1 MWLIVLLFS
10 ATISTA
16 LWYSKAEDDK
26 YMLKFLSLILW
37 GASIMV
43 FVDHVVGY
51 LAEGGEFIEMTVE
64 STVLGFAM
72 LITALIIWEIT
83 LLIKDPKR
91 IIRKMR
97 HENK

>member
-1 MWLIVLLFS
+1 MLLIVLLFS

-51 LAEGGEFIEMTVE
+51 LARGRRVHRNDG
-64 STVLGFAM
+64 
-72 LITALIIWEIT
+72 
-83 LLIKDPKR
+83 R
-91 IIRKMR
+91 IDRARLR
-97 HENK
+97 HADHSADNMGNSVIGKGSEASYP

>member
-1 MWLIVLLFS
+1 MWLIILLFG

-43 FVDHVVGY
+43 FIDRLIGY
-51 LAEGGEFIEMTVE
+51 ITEGGEFIEMSLQ
-64 STVLGFAM
+64 STILGLT
-72 LITALIIWEIT
+72 LIVTALIIWEIV
-83 LLIKDPKR
+83 LLLKDPKQ
-91 IIRKMR
+91 ILHK
-97 HENK
+97 KK

>member
-1 MWLIVLLFS
+1 MWLIILLFG

-43 FVDHVVGY
+43 FIDHLIGY
-51 LAEGGEFIEMTVE
+51 ITDGGEFIEMSLQ
-64 STVLGFAM
+64 STILGFT
-72 LITALIIWEIT
+72 LIVTALIIWEIA
-83 LLIKDPKR
+83 LLLKDPKQ
-91 IIRKMR
+91 IIRK
-97 HENK
+97 KK

>member
-16 LWYSKAEDDK
+16 LWYAKAEDDK

-51 LAEGGEFIEMTVE
+51 LAEGGEFIEMTIE

-72 LITALIIWEIT
+72 LITALIIWEIA
-83 LLIKDPKR
+83 LLVKDPKQV
-91 IIRKMR
+91 IHKRK
-97 HENK
+97 

>member
-10 ATISTA
+10 AAISTA

-43 FVDHVVGY
+43 LVDHIVGY
-51 LAEGGEFIEMTVE
+51 LTEGGEFIEMTAGA
-64 STVLGFAM
+64 TVLGFIM
-72 LITALIIWEIT
+72 LLTAIIIWEIA
-83 LLIKDPKR
+83 LLIRDPKR
-91 IIRKMR
+91 VLHRR
-97 HENK
+97 PSQE

>member
-1 MWLIVLLFS
+1 MWLIILLFG

-43 FVDHVVGY
+43 FIDHLAGY
-51 LAEGGEFIEMTVE
+51 ITEGGEFIEYSLQ
-64 STVLGFAM
+64 STILGFT
-72 LITALIIWEIT
+72 LIVTALIIWEIA
-83 LLIKDPKR
+83 LLLKDPKQ
-91 IIRKMR
+91 IIRKR
-97 HENK
+97 SS

>member
-10 ATISTA
+10 AAISTA

-43 FVDHVVGY
+43 LVDHIVGY
-51 LAEGGEFIEMTVE
+51 LTEG
-64 STVLGFAM
+64 
-72 LITALIIWEIT
+72 
-83 LLIKDPKR
+83 
-91 IIRKMR
+91 
-97 HENK
+97 ENS

>member
-26 YMLKFLSLILW
+26 YMLKFLSLMLW

-43 FVDHVVGY
+43 FTDHVVGY
-51 LAEGGEFIEMTVE
+51 LTEGGEFIEMTAE
-64 STVLGFAM
+64 ATVLGFIM
-72 LITALIIWEIT
+72 LLTAIIIWEIA
-83 LLIKDPKR
+83 LLIRDPKR
-91 IIRKMR
+91 VLHRR
-97 HENK
+97 VLQG